1 MPGARSGGS
10 GSDGSN
16 SGRSSGD
23 TSGAVTV
30 WEVVSLLGKLLGTVA
45 ALKVVLYLL
54 RVCFAMAWKSG
65 GASHSEL
72 IHNLRR
78 RCCCLIP
85 ARGGR
90 GRSDY
95 CGYGWLLG
103 AVSQVAVQ
111 SIGSLRGTERLS
123 EHAVPKRL
131 CSEPLE
137 VLNPA
142 DHQNGIIK
150 TDKVFEVM
158 LATDRSHYAKSN
170 PYMDSP
176 QSIGFQATISAP
188 HMHAYALELLFDQLH
203 EGAKAL
209 DVGSGSGILTACF
222 ARMVGH
228 SGKVIGI
235 DHIKE
240 LVDDS
245 ITNVKKDDP
254 MLLSS
259 GRVRLVVGDG
269 RMGFAEEAPYDAI
282 HVGAAA
288 PVVPQALI
296 DQLKPGGRLILPVG
310 PAGGN
315 QMLEQYDKL
324 QDGSVKM
331 KPLMGVIYVP
341 LTDKEKQWS
350 RWK

>member
-16 SGRSSGD
+16 SGRASGD
-23 TSGAVTV
+23 TNGAVTV

-72 IHNLRR
+72 IHNLR
-78 RCCCLIP
+78 
-85 ARGGR
+85 
-90 GRSDY
+90 
-95 CGYGWLLG
+95 
-103 AVSQVAVQ
+103 
-111 SIGSLRGTERLS
+111 
-123 EHAVPKRL
+123 K
-131 CSEPLE
+131 
-137 VLNPA
+137 
-142 DHQNGIIK
+142 NGIIK

-188 HMHAYALELLFDQLH
+188 HM
-203 EGAKAL
+203 
-209 DVGSGSGILTACF
+209 VGQ
-222 ARMVGH
+222 

-245 ITNVKKDDP
+245 INNVKKDDP

-269 RMGFAEEAPYDAI
+269 RMGYAEEAPYDAI

>member
-1 MPGARSGGS
+1 
-10 GSDGSN
+10 
-16 SGRSSGD
+16 
-23 TSGAVTV
+23 
-30 WEVVSLLGKLLGTVA
+30 
-45 ALKVVLYLL
+45 
-54 RVCFAMAWKSG
+54 MAWKSG

-72 IHNLRR
+72 IHNLR
-78 RCCCLIP
+78 
-85 ARGGR
+85 
-90 GRSDY
+90 
-95 CGYGWLLG
+95 
-103 AVSQVAVQ
+103 
-111 SIGSLRGTERLS
+111 
-123 EHAVPKRL
+123 K
-131 CSEPLE
+131 
-137 VLNPA
+137 
-142 DHQNGIIK
+142 NGIIK

-176 QSIGFQATISAP
+176 QSIEKFMLMFFHQ
-188 HMHAYALELLFDQLH
+188 HAYALELLFDQLH

-222 ARMVGH
+222 ARMVGN

-269 RMGFAEEAPYDAI
+269 RMGYAEEAPYDAI

>member
-1 MPGARSGGS
+1 MPFPSSWPAVEPGLSSSRRLQPHPSGPAPSQSACAQRGMSGARSGPGGS
-10 GSDGSN
+10 SIGGGGGGGS
-16 SGRSSGD
+16 SSAGD
-23 TSGAVTV
+23 ADVDGAVSV
-30 WEVVSLLGKLLGTVA
+30 WEVVEFLAKLLGTAA
-45 ALKVVLYLL
+45 ALKLVLYVFQACL
-54 RVCFAMAWKSG
+54 AMAWKSG

-72 IHNLRR
+72 IQNLR
-78 RCCCLIP
+78 
-85 ARGGR
+85 
-90 GRSDY
+90 
-95 CGYGWLLG
+95 
-103 AVSQVAVQ
+103 
-111 SIGSLRGTERLS
+111 
-123 EHAVPKRL
+123 K
-131 CSEPLE
+131 
-137 VLNPA
+137 
-142 DHQNGIIK
+142 NGIIK
-150 TDKVFEVM
+150 SEKVFEVM
-158 LATDRSHYAKSN
+158 LATDRAHYAKCN

-222 ARMVGH
+222 ARMVGAT
-228 SGKVIGI
+228 GKVIGI

-245 ITNVKKDDP
+245 ISNVKKDDP
-254 MLLSS
+254 TFLSS
-259 GRVRLVVGDG
+259 GRVKLVVGDG
-269 RMGFAEEAPYDAI
+269 RLGYSEEAPYDAI

>member
-10 GSDGSN
+10 GGDDS
-16 SGRSSGD
+16 SSGGYSGD
-23 TSGAVTV
+23 ASGAVTV

-54 RVCFAMAWKSG
+54 RVCLAMAWKSG

-72 IHNLRR
+72 IHNLR
-78 RCCCLIP
+78 
-85 ARGGR
+85 
-90 GRSDY
+90 
-95 CGYGWLLG
+95 
-103 AVSQVAVQ
+103 
-111 SIGSLRGTERLS
+111 
-123 EHAVPKRL
+123 K
-131 CSEPLE
+131 
-137 VLNPA
+137 
-142 DHQNGIIK
+142 NGIIK

-158 LATDRSHYAKSN
+158 LATDRSHYAKCN

-188 HMHAYALELLFDQLH
+188 HM
-203 EGAKAL
+203 
-209 DVGSGSGILTACF
+209 VGP
-222 ARMVGH
+222 

-245 ITNVKKDDP
+245 VNNVRKDDP

-259 GRVRLVVGDG
+259 GRVQLVVGDG
-269 RMGFAEEAPYDAI
+269 RMGYAEEAPYDAI

-350 RWK
+350 RDEL

>member
-10 GSDGSN
+10 GGDGN
-16 SGRSSGD
+16 HSGGYSGD
-23 TSGAVTV
+23 ASRAVTV
-30 WEVVSLLGKLLGTVA
+30 WEVFSLLGKLLGTVA

-54 RVCFAMAWKSG
+54 RVCLAMAWKSG

-72 IHNLRR
+72 IHNLR
-78 RCCCLIP
+78 
-85 ARGGR
+85 
-90 GRSDY
+90 
-95 CGYGWLLG
+95 
-103 AVSQVAVQ
+103 
-111 SIGSLRGTERLS
+111 
-123 EHAVPKRL
+123 K
-131 CSEPLE
+131 
-137 VLNPA
+137 
-142 DHQNGIIK
+142 NGIIK

-158 LATDRSHYAKSN
+158 LATDRSHYAKCN

-188 HMHAYALELLFDQLH
+188 HM
-203 EGAKAL
+203 
-209 DVGSGSGILTACF
+209 VGPT
-222 ARMVGH
+222 
-228 SGKVIGI
+228 GKVVGI

-245 ITNVKKDDP
+245 INNVRKDDP
-254 MLLSS
+254 TLLSS
-259 GRVRLVVGDG
+259 GRVQLVVGDG
-269 RMGFAEEAPYDAI
+269 RMGYPEEAPYDAI

-288 PVVPQALI
+288 PVVPQALL

-324 QDGSVKM
+324 QDGSIKM

>member
-10 GSDGSN
+10 GGDGSN
-16 SGRSSGD
+16 SGGSGGD
-23 TSGAVTV
+23 ASGAVTV

-54 RVCFAMAWKSG
+54 RVCLAMAWKSG

-72 IHNLRR
+72 IHNLR
-78 RCCCLIP
+78 
-85 ARGGR
+85 
-90 GRSDY
+90 S
-95 CGYGWLLG
+95 
-103 AVSQVAVQ
+103 
-111 SIGSLRGTERLS
+111 
-123 EHAVPKRL
+123 
-131 CSEPLE
+131 
-137 VLNPA
+137 
-142 DHQNGIIK
+142 
-150 TDKVFEVM
+150 
-158 LATDRSHYAKSN
+158 
-170 PYMDSP
+170 
-176 QSIGFQATISAP
+176 FQATISAP
-188 HMHAYALELLFDQLH
+188 HM
-203 EGAKAL
+203 
-209 DVGSGSGILTACF
+209 VGG
-222 ARMVGH
+222 

-245 ITNVKKDDP
+245 INNVRKDDP
-254 MLLSS
+254 TLLSS
-259 GRVRLVVGDG
+259 GRVQLVVGDG
-269 RMGFAEEAPYDAI
+269 RMGYAAEAPYDAI

>member
-1 MPGARSGGS
+1 MSGARSGPRGS
-10 GSDGSN
+10 S
-16 SGRSSGD
+16 RSSSGGSSSSGGRAGD
-23 TSGAVTV
+23 ADVDGAVSV
-30 WEVVSLLGKLLGTVA
+30 GEVVEFLAKLLGIAA
-45 ALKVVLYLL
+45 ALKLIFYLFQACL
-54 RVCFAMAWKSG
+54 AMAWKSG
-65 GASHSEL
+65 GANHSEL
-72 IHNLRR
+72 IQNLR
-78 RCCCLIP
+78 
-85 ARGGR
+85 
-90 GRSDY
+90 
-95 CGYGWLLG
+95 
-103 AVSQVAVQ
+103 
-111 SIGSLRGTERLS
+111 
-123 EHAVPKRL
+123 K
-131 CSEPLE
+131 
-137 VLNPA
+137 
-142 DHQNGIIK
+142 NGIIK
-150 TDKVFEVM
+150 SEKVFQVM
-158 LATDRSHYAKSN
+158 LATDRAHYAKCN

-203 EGAKAL
+203 DGAKAL

-222 ARMVGH
+222 ARMVGAT
-228 SGKVIGI
+228 GKVIGI

-245 ITNVKKDDP
+245 ISNVKKDDP
-254 MLLSS
+254 AFLSS
-259 GRVRLVVGDG
+259 GRVKLVVGDG
-269 RMGFAEEAPYDAI
+269 RLGYTEEAPYDAI

-324 QDGSVKM
+324 EDGSVKM

-350 RWK
+350 RDEL

>member
-10 GSDGSN
+10 SGDGSN
-16 SGRSSGD
+16 SGSYSGD
-23 TSGAVTV
+23 ASGAVTV

-54 RVCFAMAWKSG
+54 RVCLAMAWKSG

-78 RCCCLIP
+78 FLKSVNGISISTITP
-85 ARGGR
+85 TPTPK
-90 GRSDY
+90 S
-95 CGYGWLLG
+95 
-103 AVSQVAVQ
+103 SQ
-111 SIGSLRGTERLS
+111 S
-123 EHAVPKRL
+123 E
-131 CSEPLE
+131 
-137 VLNPA
+137 
-142 DHQNGIIK
+142 NGIIK

-158 LATDRSHYAKSN
+158 LATDRSHYAKCN

-222 ARMVGH
+222 ARMVGCT
-228 SGKVIGI
+228 GKVIGI

-245 ITNVKKDDP
+245 INNVRKDDP
-254 MLLSS
+254 TLLSS
-259 GRVRLVVGDG
+259 GRVQLVVGDG
-269 RMGFAEEAPYDAI
+269 RMGYAEEAPYDAI

>member
-10 GSDGSN
+10 SGDGS
-16 SGRSSGD
+16 SSSDYSGD
-23 TSGAVTV
+23 ASGAVTV

-54 RVCFAMAWKSG
+54 RVCLAMAWKSG

-72 IHNLRR
+72 IHNLR
-78 RCCCLIP
+78 
-85 ARGGR
+85 
-90 GRSDY
+90 S
-95 CGYGWLLG
+95 
-103 AVSQVAVQ
+103 
-111 SIGSLRGTERLS
+111 
-123 EHAVPKRL
+123 
-131 CSEPLE
+131 
-137 VLNPA
+137 
-142 DHQNGIIK
+142 
-150 TDKVFEVM
+150 
-158 LATDRSHYAKSN
+158 
-170 PYMDSP
+170 
-176 QSIGFQATISAP
+176 FQATISAP

-222 ARMVGH
+222 ARMVG
-228 SGKVIGI
+228 STGKVIGI

-245 ITNVKKDDP
+245 INNVRKDDP
-254 MLLSS
+254 LLLSS
-259 GRVRLVVGDG
+259 GRVQLVVGDG
-269 RMGFAEEAPYDAI
+269 RMGYAPEAPYDAI

>member
-1 MPGARSGGS
+1 MSGARGG
-10 GSDGSN
+10 GRVAPPL
-16 SGRSSGD
+16 SGRAAAAAAAG
-23 TSGAVTV
+23 GGGGGGGGEEAVPV
-30 WEVVSLLGKLLGTVA
+30 SALEVVSFLGKLLCAVA
-45 ALKVVLYLL
+45 VLKAALYLL
-54 RVCFAMAWKSG
+54 RRACLAMAWKSG

-72 IHNLRR
+72 IHNLR
-78 RCCCLIP
+78 
-85 ARGGR
+85 
-90 GRSDY
+90 
-95 CGYGWLLG
+95 
-103 AVSQVAVQ
+103 
-111 SIGSLRGTERLS
+111 
-123 EHAVPKRL
+123 K
-131 CSEPLE
+131 
-137 VLNPA
+137 
-142 DHQNGIIK
+142 NGIIK
-150 TDKVFEVM
+150 SDKVFEVM
-158 LATDRSHYAKSN
+158 LATDRCHYAKYN

-188 HMHAYALELLFDQLH
+188 HMHAYALELLSDQLH

-222 ARMVGH
+222 SRMVGPK
-228 SGKVIGI
+228 GQVVGI

-245 ITNVKKDDP
+245 INNVKKDDP
-254 MLLSS
+254 TLLSS
-259 GRVRLVVGDG
+259 GRVKLIVGDG
-269 RMGFAEEAPYDAI
+269 RMGYAEEAPYDAI

-324 QDGSVKM
+324 EDGSVKM

-350 RWK
+350 RDEL

>member
-1 MPGARSGGS
+1 AVGAHARGGGGGHGAGRRSGEEAAPVS
-10 GSDGSN
+10 
-16 SGRSSGD
+16 
-23 TSGAVTV
+23 AL
-30 WEVVSLLGKLLGTVA
+30 EVVSFLGKLLCAVA
-45 ALKVVLYLL
+45 ALKAALYLL
-54 RVCFAMAWKSG
+54 RRVCLAMAWKSG

-72 IHNLRR
+72 IHNLR
-78 RCCCLIP
+78 
-85 ARGGR
+85 
-90 GRSDY
+90 S
-95 CGYGWLLG
+95 
-103 AVSQVAVQ
+103 
-111 SIGSLRGTERLS
+111 
-123 EHAVPKRL
+123 
-131 CSEPLE
+131 
-137 VLNPA
+137 
-142 DHQNGIIK
+142 
-150 TDKVFEVM
+150 
-158 LATDRSHYAKSN
+158 
-170 PYMDSP
+170 
-176 QSIGFQATISAP
+176 FQATISAP
-188 HMHAYALELLFDQLH
+188 HMHAYALELLSDQLH

-222 ARMVGH
+222 SRMVGPK
-228 SGKVIGI
+228 GQVVGI

-245 ITNVKKDDP
+245 INNVKKDDP
-254 MLLSS
+254 TLLSS
-259 GRVRLVVGDG
+259 GRVKLIVGDG
-269 RMGFAEEAPYDAI
+269 RMGYAEEAPYDAI

-324 QDGSVKM
+324 EDGSVKM